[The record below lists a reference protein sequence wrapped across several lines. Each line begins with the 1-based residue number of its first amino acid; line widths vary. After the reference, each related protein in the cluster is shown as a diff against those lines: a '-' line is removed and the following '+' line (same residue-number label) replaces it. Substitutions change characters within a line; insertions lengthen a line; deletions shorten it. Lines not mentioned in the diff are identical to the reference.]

1 MTRVRTN
8 KLVRSC
14 VSKNALTFVFH
25 SLALALAMIVGLTM
39 ALISGFGTPAFG
51 YWIGLFGVGLGG
63 FIPQPKLKSDS
74 EQPRVTDV
82 ATQRTP

>member
-1 MTRVRTN
+1 
-8 KLVRSC
+8 
-14 VSKNALTFVFH
+14 
-25 SLALALAMIVGLTM
+25 MIVGLTM